1 MEKGMK
7 IKGGQDRSRQWH
19 SNYRVGP
26 GPFSKVSNLNIA
38 VWIMHEN
45 HWNCHMSVLQ
55 ESDCCLIF
63 WVPKWYLIFSFFILH
78 ISFYFPR
85 KIELSSKYQGA
96 SKFSFLFFSNTLQ
109 IVNPL
114 ILTGEFFDENVSSVK
129 RDLVLHEKW
138 RSGKDDAKKREKLI
152 FWELK
157 VFWKERCV

>member
-7 IKGGQDRSRQWH
+7 KKGGQDRSRQWH
-19 SNYRVGP
+19 SNYREGP

-38 VWIMHEN
+38 VWIMHES
-45 HWNCHMSVLQ
+45 HWNCHMAVLQ

-63 WVPKWYLIFSFFILH
+63 WVPKWYLIFSFFIFH

-85 KIELSSKYQGA
+85 KIELPSKYQGA

-114 ILTGEFFDENVSSVK
+114 ILAGEFFDEYVFSVK

-138 RSGKDDAKKREKLI
+138 RSEKDDAKKKVDILRTQS
-152 FWELK
+152 FLK
-157 VFWKERCV
+157 RKV

>member
-1 MEKGMK
+1 MK
-7 IKGGQDRSRQWH
+7 EKGGQDRSRQWH
-19 SNYRVGP
+19 SNYREGP
-26 GPFSKVSNLNIA
+26 GPFSKFSNLNIA

-63 WVPKWYLIFSFFILH
+63 WVPKWYLIFSFFIFH

-85 KIELSSKYQGA
+85 KIELPSKYQGA

-114 ILTGEFFDENVSSVK
+114 ILAGEFFDENILSVK
-129 RDLVLHEKW
+129 SDLVLHEKW
-138 RSGKDDAKKREKLI
+138 RSGKDDAQKGEVDILRTQRFLKR
-152 FWELK
+152 K
-157 VFWKERCV
+157 V